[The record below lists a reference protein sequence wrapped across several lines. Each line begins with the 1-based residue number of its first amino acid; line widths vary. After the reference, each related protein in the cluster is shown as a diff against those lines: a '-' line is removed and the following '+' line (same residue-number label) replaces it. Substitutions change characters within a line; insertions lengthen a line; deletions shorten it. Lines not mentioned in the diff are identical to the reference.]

1 MWLFTH
7 LIWECLT
14 LLWVTYQ
21 ISKRNRLILFWQ
33 RNHPKCL
40 TPANLRGQRSDFE
53 TSFLMALHLSL
64 LISPSPIVCC
74 YPTLL
79 YISRG
84 HSFIERGGSKLLIE
98 MGLVAANLCWYR
110 NETRDY
116 SKALLL
122 GLKPHYIIQGSYKDF
137 AYLTKFKDPTR
148 TLILGS
154 S

>member
-40 TPANLRGQRSDFE
+40 TAANLRGQRSDFE

-64 LISPSPIVCC
+64 LISPIVHC
-74 YPTLL
+74 YPL
-79 YISRG
+79 YRALW
-84 HSFIERGGSKLLIE
+84 SFIECGGSKLLIE
-98 MGLVAANLCWYR
+98 MGQRGSSGCKFILIPQRDV
-110 NETRDY
+110 RDY
-116 SKALLL
+116 SRALWASYNLRFWWHFCYHLSIAQNVLFLLL
-122 GLKPHYIIQGSYKDF
+122 KLICFLLK
-137 AYLTKFKDPTR
+137 
-148 TLILGS
+148 
-154 S
+154 